1 MPPKG
6 AKSRSTKK
14 SQKNK
19 AKAKGKT
26 KAKAK
31 ANAENKGPQIKEV
44 ELFEDLLEEPE
55 VQGPD
60 FHLMGEDISI
70 WDLQSIVDLWHG
82 TKIHI
87 PILKSDPEG
96 NKELQEEVTLGK
108 IPGCQLHGFEIIRDG
123 LVDADGKVI
132 GAFAVPEYISHSAAK
147 RAWDYIRNKY
157 PYQKVLFPV
166 PDDRFS
172 DRTFRV
178 HMPVVIVDG
187 TLDDPPH
194 DFSRDTQGGSRVAR
208 HDPQQERSRN
218 TKEEK
223 RGVGRKGFVPR
234 QSCLHRQAAIAL
246 YRALLTQCRASPF
259 SQEDK
264 VSLQHIVRNR
274 FHVNRDKISSRL
286 LKLHFQAGY
295 KALDHLDGAAAND
308 APSITTIK
316 TYLSQTPWHLKTP
329 RPAPPPPREVPQD
342 HCPPPPEHKFL
353 ANFPRP
359 HVEGIRKVPFFVHGH
374 TTFLRYKKPQPYS
387 LSRMIRQTIVQ
398 RQNRL
403 NHQDMLQ
410 DYYQPLAQY
419 EDAWDKIIL
428 QDLGVKDRDTET
440 FSHAAHASFNAI
452 TLRLD
457 EQDKRSVAVARV
469 KWDILQ
475 QEKALAIKE
484 RDERRRIAWEKR
496 QERYKLEGRVP
507 VEGKKALA
515 VNKRDET
522 RQIGWAKRQEGGS
535 LEGRTPIEK
544 KVPAQKE
551 RTKQDQKGA
560 PDKFTNPFVFDL
572 TISYSV
578 SVTLYIMSPMRDLEL
593 RTMGQTALDDA
604 VYQLYV

>member
-1 MPPKG
+1 M
-6 AKSRSTKK
+6 
-14 SQKNK
+14 
-19 AKAKGKT
+19 
-26 KAKAK
+26 
-31 ANAENKGPQIKEV
+31 
-44 ELFEDLLEEPE
+44 
-55 VQGPD
+55 
-60 FHLMGEDISI
+60 
-70 WDLQSIVDLWHG
+70 
-82 TKIHI
+82 
-87 PILKSDPEG
+87 
-96 NKELQEEVTLGK
+96 
-108 IPGCQLHGFEIIRDG
+108 
-123 LVDADGKVI
+123 
-132 GAFAVPEYISHSAAK
+132 
-147 RAWDYIRNKY
+147 
-157 PYQKVLFPV
+157 
-166 PDDRFS
+166 
-172 DRTFRV
+172 
-178 HMPVVIVDG
+178 
-187 TLDDPPH
+187 
-194 DFSRDTQGGSRVAR
+194 
-208 HDPQQERSRN
+208 RSRKPQYI
-218 TKEEK
+218 TVK
-223 RGVGRKGFVPR
+223 RKGFVPR

-329 RPAPPPPREVPQD
+329 RPPPPPPREVPQD

-522 RQIGWAKRQEGGS
+522 RQIGWAKRQEGGR

-551 RTKQDQKGA
+551 RT
-560 PDKFTNPFVFDL
+560 
-572 TISYSV
+572 S
-578 SVTLYIMSPMRDLEL
+578 R
-593 RTMGQTALDDA
+593 
-604 VYQLYV
+604 YVLGKSFRYV